1 MTLQHGATSGMTS
14 DNKERFGYGLP
25 SLLLHYR
32 DARCRSSRS
41 ICLNNTDYRVQT
53 VRIDTEYTCMNIKYR
68 YVNDS
73 FLYAF
78 SKVCSLLID
87 SVLDANG

>member
-1 MTLQHGATSGMTS
+1 MGYQAFYYTTGTPGVDLV
-14 DNKERFGYGLP
+14 DRFVYTI
-25 SLLLHYR
+25 
-32 DARCRSSRS
+32 DC
-41 ICLNNTDYRVQT
+41 RVQT

-78 SKVCSLLID
+78 SKMCSFLID
-87 SVLDANG
+87 SVLAANG